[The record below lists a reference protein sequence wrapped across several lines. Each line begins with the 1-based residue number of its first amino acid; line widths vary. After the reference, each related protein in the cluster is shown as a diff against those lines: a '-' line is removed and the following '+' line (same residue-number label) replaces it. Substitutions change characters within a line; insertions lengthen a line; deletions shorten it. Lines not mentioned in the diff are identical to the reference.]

1 MRVDPHYPPVFVFY
15 QGLAQ
20 FAQNRFAES
29 AKTLEEAIRLNP
41 DLLWARLFL
50 ASAYGNSG
58 RAKDAAAAIQEYSEA
73 RIRQGGLPFV
83 MIELQG
89 PNPRPQD
96 LKPPEKA
103 RLIQG
108 LTAVSIPYNY
118 NTKEFE
124 KQRLTSSEIE
134 ALFFG
139 HRIHGRSLATGVDY
153 GMYVS
158 PDGTS
163 AMAFGDWG
171 SGSGKARID
180 NDRLCFVQPATE
192 WCPAVFKNPG
202 GTRAKEN
209 EYFTYLGWAHPFS
222 QVQ

>member
-1 MRVDPHYPPVFVFY
+1 M
-15 QGLAQ
+15 
-20 FAQNRFAES
+20 
-29 AKTLEEAIRLNP
+29 
-41 DLLWARLFL
+41 LWARLFL

-58 RAKDAAAAIQEYSEA
+58 RAGDAATASKEYSAA
-73 RIRQGGLPFV
+73 RVRQGGLPFV
-83 MIELQG
+83 MSELQG

-108 LTAVSIPYNY
+108 LRSVGIPYNY
-118 NTKEFE
+118 NAKEFA
-124 KQRLTSSEIE
+124 KHRLIGSEIE

-139 HRIHGRSLATGVDY
+139 HRIHGRSLATGVNY
-153 GMYVS
+153 GMYIS

-171 SGSGKARID
+171 NGTGTARVD
-180 NDRLCFVQPATE
+180 NDHLCFVQPATE
-192 WCPAVFKNPG
+192 WCPEIFRNPG
-202 GTRAKEN
+202 GTRAREN
-209 EYFTYLGWAHPFS
+209 EFYTYLGWAHPFS